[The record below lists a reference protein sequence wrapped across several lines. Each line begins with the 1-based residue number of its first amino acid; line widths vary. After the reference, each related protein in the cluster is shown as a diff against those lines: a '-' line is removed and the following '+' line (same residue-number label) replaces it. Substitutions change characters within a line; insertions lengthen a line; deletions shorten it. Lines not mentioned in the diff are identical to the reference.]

1 MKKIFTLL
9 FLCIWGFASSQDN
22 ITITLEGQVDDLS
35 SGASAH
41 QVVAPSSATF
51 DIPFDVKN
59 NGTITQVWRI
69 ARYQVSVPTGWTDGL
84 CWGSATDPFGGICF
98 SSSQMTTNPWTT
110 PGSSTVLFDIEP
122 NDYGKMKVSVDPAD
136 DANGSAHYRYYITGA
151 NGAYLDSVD
160 LIADYIAKVKPTVL
174 KEPLSV
180 TIVPNPA
187 TEYINVNLSRS
198 ESISMKIVDV
208 LGNLILKE
216 TLSSSKKV
224 DVSDLRSGV
233 YFIVFE
239 GSGFKSFSRKVII
252 RH

>member
-9 FLCIWGFASSQDN
+9 FLCIWVFASSQDN

-41 QVVAPSSATF
+41 KVVAPSSATF

-160 LIADYIAKVKPTVL
+160 LIVDYIASVKPL
-174 KEPLSV
+174 KEAIGVS
-180 TIVPNPA
+180 IVPNPA
-187 TEYINVNLSRS
+187 SDYINIAINGV
-198 ESISMKIVDV
+198 ESINMKITDV
-208 LGNLILKE
+208 LGNVILKE
-216 TLSSSKKV
+216 FITTSKKL
-224 DVSDLRSGV
+224 DVTEFKSGV
-233 YFIVFE
+233 YFIIFE
-239 GSGFKSFSRKVII
+239 GHGVKSFSRKVII

>member
-9 FLCIWGFASSQDN
+9 FLCIWVFASSQDN

-160 LIADYIAKVKPTVL
+160 LIVDYIASVKPL
-174 KEPLSV
+174 KEAIGVS
-180 TIVPNPA
+180 IVPNPA
-187 TEYINVNLSRS
+187 SDYINIAINGV
-198 ESISMKIVDV
+198 ESINMKITDV
-208 LGNLILKE
+208 LGNVILKE
-216 TLSSSKKV
+216 FITSSNKL
-224 DVSDLRSGV
+224 DVTEFKSGV

-239 GSGFKSFSRKVII
+239 GNGVKSFSRKVII

>member
-9 FLCIWGFASSQDN
+9 SLCIWGFVSSQDN
-22 ITITLEGQVDDLS
+22 ITITLEGQVDDFS

-41 QVVAPSSATF
+41 QVVAPSSASF
-51 DIPFDVKN
+51 DIPFDVYN
-59 NGTITQVWRI
+59 NGTTTQLWRI
-69 ARYQVSVPTGWTDGL
+69 TRYQVSVPTGWADAL
-84 CWGSATDPFGGICF
+84 CWGHATDPFGGTCF
-98 SSSQMTTNPWTT
+98 SSSQMNTNPWTS
-110 PGSSTVLFDIEP
+110 PGGSTVLFDIQPGEH
-122 NDYGKMKVSVDPAD
+122 GKMKVSVDPAD
-136 DANGSAHYRYYITGA
+136 GVYGSGHYRYYISGLNA
-151 NGAYLDSVD
+151 AYLDSVD
-160 LIADYIAKVKPTVL
+160 LIVDYVAKVKPTVL

-187 TEYINVNLSRS
+187 SEYINVNLNRS
-198 ESISMKIVDV
+198 ENVSMKIVDV

-224 DVSDLRSGV
+224 DVSDLKSGV